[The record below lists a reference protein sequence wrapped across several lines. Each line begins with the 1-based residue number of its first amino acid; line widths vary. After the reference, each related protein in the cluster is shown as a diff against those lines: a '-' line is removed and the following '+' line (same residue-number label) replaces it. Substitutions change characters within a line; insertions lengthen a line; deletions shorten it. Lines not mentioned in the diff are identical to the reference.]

1 MKVINTNNNETTMQT
16 EENVL
21 QANGTYTPVEVNIIH
36 DKSAKEMLER
46 IGYDCF
52 DDRESEEKPLSIL
65 YKQPERGL
73 GEHVPYVN
81 FNLVDKKWD
90 TNIVDVHKLPVQ
102 AAIDKQ
108 IEELGLDNG

>member
-1 MKVINTNNNETTMQT
+1 MKVVKANENETTMQT

-21 QANGTYTPVEVNIIH
+21 QVNGTKIPVEVNIIH
-36 DKSAKEMLER
+36 DKAAKEMFKR

-108 IEELGLDNG
+108 IEELGWDNE